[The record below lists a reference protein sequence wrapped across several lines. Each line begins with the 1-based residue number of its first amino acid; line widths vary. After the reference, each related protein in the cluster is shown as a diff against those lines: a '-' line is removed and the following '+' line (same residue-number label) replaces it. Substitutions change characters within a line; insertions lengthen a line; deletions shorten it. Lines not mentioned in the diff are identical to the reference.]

1 MRMGDMVGAAIL
13 NNGLKCLSSG
23 RHIMAKTI
31 RARLKIVDFLK
42 GRDEGASFQEIR
54 DFLNANT
61 RHGITQHSLGNVL
74 AKNPEFMQVGTTHV
88 QAIQGGHYEM
98 TTWMLTEEVVGSA

>member
-1 MRMGDMVGAAIL
+1 MGAGIL

-23 RHIMAKTI
+23 RPNMAKTI
-31 RARLKIVDFLK
+31 RARMKIVEFLK

-54 DFLNANT
+54 DFLNRST

-74 AKNPEFMQVGTTHV
+74 SKNPEFMQVGTVHI